1 MRFDYS
7 KLKGKI
13 IEVFGSQEAYA
24 EKMNLSNTA
33 ISNKLNNKVPFSQ
46 PDIYKTLDLLN
57 VKSSDLNFAQCL
69 KDYFFTPKVENIQQ
83 NNDELVKELDN
94 FSKELENEK

>member
-1 MRFDYS
+1 MKFDYS

-46 PDIYKTLDLLN
+46 LDIYKTLDLLN
-57 VKSSDLNFAQCL
+57 IMPSDLNFTQCL

-83 NNDELVKELDN
+83 NNNELVKELED
-94 FSKELENEK
+94 FSKELETEK

>member
-1 MRFDYS
+1 MKFDYS

-13 IEVFGSQEAYA
+13 IEVFGSQEVYA

-46 PDIYKTLDLLN
+46 VDIFKTLSLFNIKQENEDF
-57 VKSSDLNFAQCL
+57 SICL
-69 KDYFFTPKVENIQQ
+69 KNYFFTPKVENVQHD
-83 NNDELVKELDN
+83 NNLSDKIE
-94 FSKELENEK
+94 